1 MYYISI
7 FRTGRLETWFSLP
20 SNNTII
26 HRVEPDLSNVGNKL
40 FNTIAWENAWE
51 NAGELRTT
59 SGGNHSKM
67 IMALANF
74 TQRNST
80 PPQWYT
86 EHRNPLDYWNGST
99 SSMLVYDFGQIS
111 SSKMII
117 DVGMYVAYPFFNGF
131 EYKIARCG
139 CLVRFN
145 RNTYEVQLLGICDPD
160 PDHTNMVY
168 DFLIDAVNT

>member
-1 MYYISI
+1 MQ
-7 FRTGRLETWFSLP
+7 ET
-20 SNNTII
+20 
-26 HRVEPDLSNVGNKL
+26 L
-40 FNTIAWENAWE
+40 FNTIAGENAWE

-59 SGGNHSKM
+59 SGGNNSKM

-99 SSMLVYDFGQIS
+99 SLMLVYDFRQIS
-111 SSKMII
+111 GSEMII

-131 EYKIARCG
+131 EYKKLDVDAMSASIGILMKC
-139 CLVRFN
+139 N
-145 RNTYEVQLLGICDPD
+145 YLGSVI
-160 PDHTNMVY
+160 
-168 DFLIDAVNT
+168 LIIQTGG